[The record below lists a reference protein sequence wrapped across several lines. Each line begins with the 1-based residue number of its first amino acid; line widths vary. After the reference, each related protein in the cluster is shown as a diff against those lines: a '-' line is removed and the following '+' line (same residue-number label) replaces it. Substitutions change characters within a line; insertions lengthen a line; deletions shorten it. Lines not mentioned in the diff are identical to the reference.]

1 MRANRT
7 LFLITFLCVIP
18 ILFLISTASASSL
31 SRTYTKVGGDITCDT
46 ASEISIKDEVNAGN
60 PIFVVYKGETIGFLN
75 STGELS
81 GIRIDGK
88 FTAAGSPSSSNFK
101 TSFISAEWD
110 TEGKY
115 EGYYRFSD
123 DANGNGDYFE
133 AETDN
138 QGWLSLDTHTF
149 RLNLYPADKT
159 YAEGSLNLTIE
170 SNNKE
175 AGFMQFSIESGGHSI
190 RDVHGHDIY
199 DIPIEYRAETKF
211 YNVSEDIWGISI
223 SAEGG
228 IVLAMSDLDVVEGRY
243 TIVLKDFA
251 TEVEK
256 KINFE
261 IEPREIELDVTD
273 EIAKGERAEI
283 VVESAFSYKEA
294 RLLIDSLESQNA
306 TLDAEGEKLFL
317 WDTATASHGRH
328 ELRIQVDVDGDGR
341 FGGYEDEEAS
351 CSIEVLKGDV
361 TVTAPD
367 EVILGDPVVIE
378 GTSTYGDSTVIVIA
392 DKYVDKARIY
402 RNKFTYEYETVG
414 ELEGPKKVEVFIDAS
429 VEFSIGEEVSEDW
442 KRRNKADADT
452 EFALIESQELTLNVQ
467 PITAKGDDV
476 WINGTAAGVDKVY
489 LLVLNHEGGVIVP
502 YGTEA
507 TATPVDG
514 EEGIW
519 DEKLLEPD
527 IGTYT
532 ALVLHKG
539 RDGVTD
545 AIYDGWWE
553 IGDESKTRD
562 QRIAIL
568 EDRIKGAGS
577 DDLFV
582 KKDFKVVN
590 PEVTLELEDVALGEN
605 LTIVARTNVNEG
617 VTAWLSVGEEGS
629 NKEREMKTAK
639 VENGTI
645 TAEFDTTAL
654 SVGRWEVC
662 VDILDRCSDIGL
674 VNITAETTAPAS
686 TAISNATATP
696 SPSLTP
702 TPTMSIPEES
712 SGAPIPGFDCL
723 VSLLALLITVAAYV
737 IRAKA
742 KKSS

>member
-1 MRANRT
+1 MKIHST
-7 LFLITFLCVIP
+7 LLLHSLFLAIL
-18 ILFLISTASASSL
+18 ILFLVSTASASSV
-31 SRTYTKVGGDITCDT
+31 SRTYTNAGGVITCDT
-46 ASEISIKDEVNAGN
+46 ASETSIKGEVTAGN
-60 PIFVVYKGETIGFLN
+60 PIFVVYKGERIEFRN

-81 GIRIDGK
+81 GLRIDGK
-88 FTAAGSPSSSNFK
+88 YTATGSPSSSNFK
-101 TSFISAEWD
+101 TSFISEVWD

-133 AETDN
+133 DGTDN
-138 QGWLSLDTHTF
+138 QGWLSLDTHTY
-149 RLNLYPADKT
+149 RLDLYPTDKT
-159 YAEGSLNLTIE
+159 YAEGFLNLSIE
-170 SNNKE
+170 SNDKE
-175 AGFMQFSIESGGHSI
+175 AGFMTFSIESGGHSI

-199 DIPIEYRAETKF
+199 EIPIEYREETKF
-211 YNVSEDIWGISI
+211 YTISEDIQGISI

-261 IEPREIELDVTD
+261 IEPREIELDVNG

-283 VVESAFSYKEA
+283 VVESAFSYKKA
-294 RLLIDSLESQNA
+294 RLMIDSRESQNA
-306 TLDAEGEKLFL
+306 TLDENGEKLFL

-328 ELRIQVDVDGDGR
+328 ELRIQVDVDGDGG
-341 FGGYEDEEAS
+341 FGGYEDDEAS
-351 CSIEVLKGDV
+351 CYVEILEGDV

-367 EVILGDPVVIE
+367 EVLLGDPVVIE
-378 GTSTYGDSTVIVIA
+378 GTSTYGDSAVILIA
-392 DKYVDKARIY
+392 DTYVDKARIY

-452 EFALIESQELTLNVQ
+452 EFALIESYKLTLDVQ

-476 WINGTAAGVDKVY
+476 WLNGTAAGVDKVY
-489 LLVLNHEGGVIVP
+489 LLVLNHEGEVLVP
-502 YGTEA
+502 YGMEA
-507 TATPVDG
+507 TATPVNEKG
-514 EEGIW
+514 NW

-527 IGTYT
+527 VGTYT

-553 IGDESKTRD
+553 IGDESKTLD

-590 PEVTLELEDVALGEN
+590 PEVKLELEDVALGEN

-617 VTAWLSVGEEGS
+617 VTAWIRVGEEGS
-629 NKEREMKTAK
+629 NKEREMKTVK
-639 VENGTI
+639 VENGTV
-645 TAEFDTTAL
+645 TAEFDTNTF
-654 SVGRWEVC
+654 SIGSWEVC
-662 VDILDRCSDIGL
+662 VNILDRCSNTRL
-674 VNITAETTAPAS
+674 VNITAEASTPAS
-686 TAISNATATP
+686 TATSNATATP
-696 SPSLTP
+696 SRTP
-702 TPTMSIPEES
+702 NSPNMSVPDES
-712 SGAPIPGFDCL
+712 TGAQTPGFEL
-723 VSLLALLITVAAYV
+723 VGSLLALLVTVAAYA

-742 KKSS
+742 RKSS